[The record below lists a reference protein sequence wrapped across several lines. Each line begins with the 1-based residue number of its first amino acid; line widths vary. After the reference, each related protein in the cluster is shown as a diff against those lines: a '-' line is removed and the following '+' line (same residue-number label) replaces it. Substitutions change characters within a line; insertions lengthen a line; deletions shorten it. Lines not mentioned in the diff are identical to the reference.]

1 MADDRG
7 FRVQIK
13 FDGESESFRA
23 VVAELGLSATGAS
36 RSAALEAME
45 AAIEDHIAA
54 VAAEG
59 GHLPEPSD
67 LVTKGTSP
75 KLELQLASPLYRD
88 LAYQASLDGIT
99 PEELAKALLAYAIGA
114 LEGRDGGARRGRAEA
129 PNRGATRRE
138 DQRDERG
145 NQRDDRGNQRDDRG
159 GARRDDRGGPRR
171 GREQYRPELD
181 DKANFLEY
189 LRNLEKGG
197 GRGGRR

>member
-13 FDGESESFRA
+13 FDGESQSFRA
-23 VVAELGLSATGAS
+23 VVAELGLSESGAS
-36 RSAALEAME
+36 RQEALEKME

-54 VAAEG
+54 LAAEG
-59 GHLPEPSD
+59 GSLPEPSD
-67 LVTKGTSP
+67 VVTRGASP

-88 LAYQASLDGIT
+88 LAYQASLDGIS
-99 PEELAKALLAYAIGA
+99 PEELAKALLAHAIGS
-114 LEGRDGGARRGRAEA
+114 LEGRTGAPRRARPEEAARGGPRR
-129 PNRGATRRE
+129 
-138 DQRDERG
+138 DRDD
-145 NQRDDRGNQRDDRG
+145 NRDDRGNQRDDRG
-159 GARRDDRGGPRR
+159 GARRDDRGGARR

-197 GRGGRR
+197 GGGRGGRR

>member
-13 FDGESESFRA
+13 FDGETQKFRA
-23 VVAELGLSATGAS
+23 VVAELGLSVTGSS
-36 RSAALEAME
+36 RGDALDAVE
-45 AAIEDHIAA
+45 AAIEDHVAA
-54 VAAEG
+54 LAAEG
-59 GHLPEPSD
+59 ASLPEPSD
-67 LVTKGTSP
+67 LLSRGAAP
-75 KLELQLASPLYRD
+75 KLEIQLASPLFRD
-88 LAYQASLDGIT
+88 LAYQASLDGIS
-99 PEELAKALLAYAIGA
+99 PEELAKALLAHAIGS
-114 LEGRDGGARRGRAEA
+114 LEGRTGAGRKPRPEDHRGGDRGPR
-129 PNRGATRRE
+129 NNT
-138 DQRDERG
+138 RDERG

-159 GARRDDRGGPRR
+159 GQRR